1 MHQILFASRSA
12 AASILAWNDFLSIN
26 LTLAKNTIH
35 NPDEP
40 RHYMKLTPK

>member
-1 MHQILFASRSA
+1 MHLFDPA
-12 AASILAWNDFLSIN
+12 D

-40 RHYMKLTPK
+40 RHYMKLTPVNRASPFAVGIVS